1 MVNRAQGRYSPSGM
15 GEHIERAGSRT
26 ARITPKRPGK
36 QSSAATSRRLLEIVV
51 YDKCCG
57 VGGTL
62 SLNDLA
68 GTEIGDW
75 TMPAFR
81 AACRSAA
88 SQGWLTVHD
97 DTVTLTIAGLR
108 AA

>member
-1 MVNRAQGRYSPSGM
+1 VIG
-15 GEHIERAGSRT
+15 
-26 ARITPKRPGK
+26 
-36 QSSAATSRRLLEIVV
+36 RRLLQIVV
-51 YDKCCG
+51 YDKCCR

-81 AACRSAA
+81 SACGYAA
-88 SQGWLTVHD
+88 SQGWLTVRD